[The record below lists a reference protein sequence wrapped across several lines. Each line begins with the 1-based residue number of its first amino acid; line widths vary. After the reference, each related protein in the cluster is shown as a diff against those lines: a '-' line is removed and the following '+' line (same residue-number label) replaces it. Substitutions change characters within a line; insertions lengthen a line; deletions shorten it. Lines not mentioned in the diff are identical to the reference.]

1 MEDAMKR
8 IMGCAAVVMLLTAAA
23 GFAGEAATAPA
34 APTVSGK
41 LGDPV
46 ELFNGKDLTGW
57 TYVPNA
63 PKAGGALFPKE
74 TAWTVK
80 DGVLHSAGKETA
92 GFNTSYLRVNGIYT
106 NYLLT
111 VEQRHVTKGGG
122 GILVG
127 ITGPDKVWPKN
138 LQIQGTWGDVGDFID
153 QYGLKMTVD
162 PARTKV
168 RGTDIVTKKMAPT
181 SEAPLGQWY
190 TVETF
195 VDHGKAWVI
204 VNGVL
209 QNVATETE
217 PLTGT
222 IGFQAEGAQMEFRKV
237 ELRPIE

>member
-1 MEDAMKR
+1 MKR
-8 IMGCAAVVMLLTAAA
+8 CVWCVAGIGLLLTAAGVLA
-23 GFAGEAATAPA
+23 DVAATAPA
-34 APTVSGK
+34 ASVVSGK
-41 LGDPV
+41 LGDPIA
-46 ELFNGKDLTGW
+46 LFNGKDLSGW

-63 PKAGGALFPKE
+63 PKAGATLFPKE
-74 TAWTVK
+74 KAWTVK
-80 DGVLHSAGKETA
+80 DGILHSAGKETA
-92 GFNTSYLRVNGIYT
+92 GFATSYLRENGVYT
-106 NYLLT
+106 NYVLT

-138 LQIQGTWGDVGDFID
+138 LQIQGTWGSVGDFID

-168 RGTDIVTKKMAPT
+168 RGTDIVTTKIAKS
-181 SEAPLGQWY
+181 SEPPLGEWY
-190 TVETF
+190 TVQTF